1 MTGSQSK
8 VYRVTGQYKSG
19 RIVSHLVGA
28 VDAYRAGQNV
38 ATVDNRIAK
47 ITSIL
52 PVTLSDFSQ
61 QEFRSL

>member
-1 MTGSQSK
+1 MVGLQSK
-8 VYRVTGQYKSG
+8 VYRVTGFYKSG
-19 RIVSHLVGA
+19 RKISHLVGA

-38 ATVDNRIAK
+38 TAVDNRIAK

-61 QEFRSL
+61 